1 MRNFSLP
8 SILFAGLFLG
18 VIALPVHAA
27 LKEGDSAPL
36 FKVQAS
42 LAGKSFTFSLKDA
55 LTKGP
60 VVVYFYPSAYT
71 SGCNIQAHEFAVNH
85 DKFTAANAAII
96 GVSLDSIARLNS
108 FSADPNYCAGKI
120 PVASDSKGKIAK
132 SYDLNVQEFHAGIK
146 DTRGIE
152 IDHGF
157 AERTTFIVTS
167 DGRIAAAI
175 GGLSPKANVEKALEK
190 VQQLAVGKPSE
201 KP

>member
-190 VQQLAVGKPSE
+190 VQQLAVGKRSE

>member
-1 MRNFSLP
+1 VISLP
-8 SILFAGLFLG
+8 I
-18 VIALPVHAA
+18 HAA
-27 LKEGDSAPL
+27 LKEGDTAPP

-42 LAGKSFTFSLKDA
+42 LAGKSFTFSLKEV

-71 SGCNIQAHEFAVNH
+71 NGCNIQAHEFAVNH
-85 DKFTAANAAII
+85 DKFVTANAAII
-96 GVSLDSIARLNS
+96 GVSLDSIARLNT

-120 PVASDSKGKIAK
+120 PVASDTDGKIAK
-132 SYDLNVQEFHAGIK
+132 SYGLKVQEANAGIK

-167 DGRIAAAI
+167 EGKIAATI
-175 GGLSPKANVEKALEK
+175 GGLAPKANVEKALEI
-190 VQQLAVGKPSE
+190 VQQLAVGKRSG

>member
-132 SYDLNVQEFHAGIK
+132 SYDLNVQELVAGIK

-190 VQQLAVGKPSE
+190 VQQLAVGKRSE